1 MFEEKVGTEG
11 ESETQVTTAEGAS
24 ALGVDSFTVYSFI
37 QRDRIRAIRSPSGE
51 FNIPKSEL
59 ARLAKRSGPC

>member
-1 MFEEKVGTEG
+1 M
-11 ESETQVTTAEGAS
+11 TTAEGAS

-59 ARLAKRSGPC
+59 ARLVKRSGPC